1 VRISCSKQFILLHLP
16 RTGISSVIAALDD
29 ALFVRA
35 APTPKNKLMSK
46 YLFFVPR
53 PVEKSYLRTHET
65 AAHLRRLLSAE
76 KFETYCKIAFVRNPY
91 SWLVS
96 LYELVVQSPTHRH
109 HKRVTAMSGF
119 GAYVDWEI
127 NRNRRK
133 QTAYVLDRRGKLLVD
148 CVGRYEHLAEDAARI
163 FESIDV
169 DLKPLPRVGQFTRKD
184 YREFYDEAL
193 RRRVETHWARDLE
206 LFGYEFDGPGI
217 NDATGRLRTQAFRSG
232 FLRPPNRHQATRR
245 D

>member
-16 RTGISSVIAALDD
+16 RTGVSSIIAALDD
-29 ALFVRA
+29 ARFVRA

-53 PVEKSYLRTHET
+53 PVENTYFRTHET
-65 AAHLRRLLSAE
+65 AAHVCRLLPE
-76 KFETYCKIAFVRNPY
+76 EQFKNYCKIAFVRNPY

-109 HKRVTAMSGF
+109 YKRVTAMSGF

-127 NRNRRK
+127 GRNRRA
-133 QTAYVLDRRGKLLVD
+133 QYPYVLDRHGKLLID
-148 CVGRYEHLAEDAARI
+148 RVGRYERLAEDAARI
-163 FESIDV
+163 FGSIDV

-193 RRRVETHWARDLE
+193 RRRVEAHWARDLE
-206 LFGYEFDGPGI
+206 RFGYEFDGPAK
-217 NDATGRLRTQAFRSG
+217 D
-232 FLRPPNRHQATRR
+232 R
-245 D
+245 DPLTCV